1 MITLRPYKKEDAKTV
16 LSWIKDERAFRLWCA
31 DRFDSFPLSAEKFNE
46 IYASGDFDGYIAQE
60 NGDTV
65 GHLFMQKL
73 SDDTVKFGLI
83 IVDPSKRG
91 NGYGK
96 KMLLTALDYAK
107 YTLKVKRIVLAAF
120 DTNPAAYNCYKGLGF
135 KNTGKITEY
144 TFFNEKHNYIE
155 LEYLI

>member
-1 MITLRPYKKEDAKTV
+1 
-16 LSWIKDERAFRLWCA
+16 
-31 DRFDSFPLSAEKFNE
+31 
-46 IYASGDFDGYIAQE
+46 
-60 NGDTV
+60 
-65 GHLFMQKL
+65 MQKL

-107 YTLKVKRIVLAAF
+107 DTQKVKRIVLAAF